1 MTHVLQVFIL
11 LYMDHQ
17 STASFE
23 HFFFF
28 FKLFL
33 LMRSISFCWNSW
45 IFCHLLHTCWLT
57 CFRESWGN
65 FLCIFGHCKSWLL
78 CHVPH
83 VSRIITSGII
93 FAEIPFAVSKEWVRF
108 WPHVSLV
115 TNVKMFLKSPSKNNE
130 EKEKEKSF
138 LCYTQM
144 Q

>member
-1 MTHVLQVFIL
+1 M
-11 LYMDHQ
+11 
-17 STASFE
+17 
-23 HFFFF
+23 HFWTLK
-28 FKLFL
+28 KLVTV
-33 LMRSISFCWNSW
+33 N
-45 IFCHLLHTCWLT
+45 
-57 CFRESWGN
+57 
-65 FLCIFGHCKSWLL
+65 KL

-115 TNVKMFLKSPSKNNE
+115 TNVKMFLKSPSKNTE

-144 Q
+144 QQSHSQEEIATF